1 MQRSRH
7 EDWRCIMSAKNKR
20 EKAAKETGI
29 GAGTLKI
36 GEMAIEK
43 AIRGGV
49 CIQEAQLLGMA
60 AIEDEMVRQVAK
72 QRNATEDEIR
82 AMVDQRVAD
91 RVAN

>member
-1 MQRSRH
+1 
-7 EDWRCIMSAKNKR
+7 MSAKNKR

-43 AIRGGV
+43 AIREGV